1 MSFQLNTATALPA
14 EVQLGK
20 EKPQGAFCL
29 RSRYALSANSASSW
43 NAGTTLSIPL
53 QTGTPGTFT
62 DVKQGIIQATIQIS
76 NNNPYVDFLNFGP
89 SGALIF
95 FDEMRIYSSG
105 TPIEEN
111 LRYSET
117 ADLLTIQGGHQTR
130 PFQLYR
136 RNKWRAN
143 NGNAGDKHINFIK
156 PSMVDGLGVP
166 MYGRTPFMDK
176 NSAVYCPPSIQFGRA
191 TAGAVGSTFGVAS
204 NLAAAMAD
212 AGVTGGFGVCAE
224 SAPFYDSGINATA
237 ASNAPIII
245 NLGALLTPTSAL
257 GYALVANA
265 DGDIANAN
273 SNNSAGK
280 SYGNTLH
287 RSAMHTQP
295 HAAAATAAAGPPSDH
310 LPYKNTQFGRTADLD
325 ANPIAGTPYGLRTA
339 AVYVPSM
346 WPDYQPSTLLGEFD
360 DDEVDALLGKAKMC
374 EYMKYLCNVRSL
386 PIGVRGMQ
394 TFDGQPVNYYNQTEK
409 LAAAPTSAVNGPSNS
424 YTQYRVSMPFLS
436 GIYGIFAEKMFPDML
451 IGANNIRIEFKLA
464 QNTKALWTT
473 MDPCRRVPGTLR
485 DFVPFTGQISG
496 ARASATVIGEPG
508 VALYDGVPRLITATA
523 GLGCKFAGVYRG
535 AAYRGTSAI
544 ANTEMYNSLSAMGED
559 FACPQ
564 FNVGNRGTAQI
575 VVAGGAATNV
585 AEIVTSS
592 NQLTQSAL
600 IGGFNYQTVT
610 NLPKPQYIPSS
621 TPWDKQLGGNIA
633 LCNEREACYGTYLP
647 ASQAQVRRCQM
658 STRLNAST
666 DNFQNAGQTIFSIRD
681 IQYIGEQVQLDDV
694 VTSAIIQSAAT
705 SEIVVWT
712 RGFRSFEAATDNAVQ
727 QNIILPIQIGQAESL
742 FLLFRPAVITTS
754 YDYYSNAF
762 YCPFVGLSYTQPA
775 ATDLLP
781 VADVGGRY
789 QITSSLD
796 SASQGQF
803 SYQLFSGT
811 KQYPLQPI
819 QTVSEMITE
828 REKSIHALH
837 NWDWCTTENM
847 NMCRWGSKFG
857 ATTSDQGLD
866 YDPFIDF
873 GYLTTFVPVY
883 ALDDQTITQN
893 PYFQVAEA
901 LETDGLVG
909 TLPRKRGIR
918 QPSTTNITSQGGDF
932 TGVLNEFISPIG
944 SFYLGWDFESWT
956 NHQDMMRT
964 GKFLGQEQLS
974 IRMTGTF
981 LCSAM
986 NIQTNNGQTQNANV
1000 MCIAIVPHVVKLS
1013 FVPGGHLL
1021 SYY

>member
-14 EVQLGK
+14 EVQLGR

-29 RSRYALSANSASSW
+29 RSRYSLSANSASSW

-62 DVKQGIIQATIQIS
+62 DVKQGVIQATVQI
-76 NNNPYVDFLNFGP
+76 NNTNPYVDYLNFGP
-89 SGALIF
+89 SGAMIL

-117 ADLLTIQGGHQTR
+117 ADLLTIQGGHQCR
-130 PFQLYR
+130 PFEVYR
-136 RNKWRAN
+136 RNNWRAN
-143 NGNAGDKHINFIK
+143 NGHAGDKHVNFIK
-156 PSMVDGLGVP
+156 PAMVDGLGVP

-176 NSAVYCPPSIQFGRA
+176 NSAVYCPPSIQFGIQGL
-191 TAGAVGSTFGVAS
+191 GALPNTISVFGAS
-204 NLAAAMAD
+204 NNIAAAANA
-212 AGVTGGFGVCAE
+212 AGGTGGLGTTVE
-224 SAPFYDSGINATA
+224 SRPFYDSGFSATA
-237 ASNAPIII
+237 ALNAAATIAVPGSI
-245 NLGALLTPTSAL
+245 TPTSVL
-257 GYALVANA
+257 GYALVASA
-265 DGDIANAN
+265 VGDSTAVTALTTL
-273 SNNSAGK
+273 GK
-280 SYGNTLH
+280 TYGVVGH
-287 RSAMHTQP
+287 RTGMHTQP
-295 HAAAATAAAGPPSDH
+295 FAGATAAEGPPTDH
-310 LPYKNTQFGRTADLD
+310 LPYKNTQFARTAGLE
-325 ANPIAGTPYGLRTA
+325 AQTGALRTA
-339 AVYVPSM
+339 AVYTPSM

-360 DDEVDALLGKAKMC
+360 DEEVNNILGKAKVS
-374 EYMKYLCNVRSL
+374 EYMKYLCNVRNL
-386 PIGVRGMQ
+386 PIGVRGNIEPA
-394 TFDGQPVNYYNQTEK
+394 TNYYSAVAPLNP
-409 LAAAPTSAVNGPSNS
+409 AAPSATNVANNS

-464 QNTKALWTT
+464 QNTKALWCT

-485 DFVPFTGQISG
+485 DFVPFTGVVG
-496 ARASATVIGEPG
+496 AAARNAVSTSNP
-508 VALYDGVPRLITATA
+508 YDGIPKIDPAVA
-523 GLGCKFAGVYRG
+523 GLGLSLSGVYFGG
-535 AAYRGTSAI
+535 AYKGTSAI
-544 ANTEMYNSLSAMGED
+544 AGTEMYNTLSALGED
-559 FACPQ
+559 VASPQ
-564 FNVGNRGTAQI
+564 FNVGNTGQAGYQVVPNPNVDI
-575 VVAGGAATNV
+575 VAVPNTVGQLSQSAIAGGF
-585 AEIVTSS
+585 S
-592 NQLTQSAL
+592 
-600 IGGFNYQTVT
+600 YDTVT
-610 NLPKPQYIPSS
+610 NLPKPQYVPSS
-621 TPWDKQLGGNIA
+621 TPWLKAPGDIVSI
-633 LCNEREACYGTYLP
+633 CNENASCWGTYLP

-658 STRLNAST
+658 STRLQATTDSFNNQGST
-666 DNFQNAGQTIFSIRD
+666 VFSIRD

-712 RGFRSFEAATDNAVQ
+712 RGFRSFEAATDNQSQ
-727 QNIILPIQIGQAESL
+727 QNIILPIQIGQAEAL
-742 FLLFRPAVITTS
+742 YLLFRPATITTS

-762 YCPFVGLSYTQPA
+762 YCPFVGLSFNRDIA
-775 ATDLLP
+775 AN
-781 VADVGGRY
+781 ACDVGGIY
-789 QITSSLD
+789 TLNSSLD
-796 SASQGQF
+796 SASQGSF

-819 QTVSEMITE
+819 QTVTEMITE
-828 REKSIHALH
+828 REKSIHSLH

-847 NMCRWGSKFG
+847 SMVRWGSKYG
-857 ATTSDQGLD
+857 ASTADSGLD

-883 ALDDQTITQN
+883 ALDDQTITAN
-893 PYFQVAEA
+893 PYLQVAEA
-901 LETDGLVG
+901 LEADVEVSTRTRVRGKRYASSVNGLTAGG
-909 TLPRKRGIR
+909 TF
-918 QPSTTNITSQGGDF
+918 S
-932 TGVLNEFISPIG
+932 GVLNEFLSPIG

-981 LCSAM
+981 LCAAQNS
-986 NIQTNNGQTQNANV
+986 QTQDGSPQNANV